1 MDAGPGPGSLST
13 ASRNANE
20 PLDWHFLQCFGE
32 RTPGEEIQDG
42 RHLGNVRRAQRIVAA
57 SSLGP
62 APATSFSLA
71 YGHTAAPVSSVDL
84 AANHVTWVHAA

>member
-13 ASRNANE
+13 TSRNANE

-42 RHLGNVRRAQRIVAA
+42 EHLGDV
-57 SSLGP
+57 L
-62 APATSFSLA
+62 
-71 YGHTAAPVSSVDL
+71 
-84 AANHVTWVHAA
+84 